1 MDVKDRLEDHRH
13 GCRSD
18 GASRTGVDHR
28 LAEKRGWWQPPQL
41 FLVALVLA
49 LHSGLLGA
57 QDTTPR
63 ASPVA
68 PVAPRIVVV
77 EEDSG
82 DVRLP
87 ALVPM
92 GGIVRD
98 TAVGAAL
105 GNARIELTGNGRVFT
120 ARSGADGRFR
130 LRAVPAGGYMVR
142 VTRLGYEPVVLDDVL
157 VLGGPNEAAVD
168 VAMRQRTVALSEMV
182 VTPGQF
188 GLLQRSMTDTRSM
201 SRESLQSVPQLG
213 EDIYRAVARLPG
225 VTTDDFS
232 AKFGVRGMSG
242 DALYVSLDGLELVEP
257 FHMKDVGG
265 AFSIIDIQTLG
276 TASLNTGGFSAEY
289 GDKLGGVFTLTT
301 SDPRAD
307 GVHGSV
313 AVSAMN
319 ARATLQGQ
327 FAGGKGGWVLSARP
341 GYLDFALKATEM
353 RDSIQPR
360 YYDLFA
366 KARYDL
372 PGGGVVALH
381 ALRAGDT
388 FKYLK
393 RDEPHIFSAYGS
405 SYAWATWDQP
415 FFANR
420 LRMQSVV
427 SGSAISWQRHGEA
440 FTSTRQQSA
449 LIDDARSLDRIGVR
463 QDWTFDASRSVLFK
477 WGIDAKRESAAYDYV
492 RVMGTA
498 QPDGSRAGRDDS
510 VSTILAPR
518 ADKLAL
524 YFAPRVQLLPSLVV
538 EAGARLDR
546 SSLTDESIVSPRLNV
561 AWQPYARTT
570 VRAAWGGYSQSQS
583 LFSLQA
589 EDGVKSFGQ
598 AERAQQRLVGVEQAL
613 PNGVTARVEAYER
626 RLTRARS
633 TYTNVGGDMWLF
645 PELLWDR
652 TLIDRTGG
660 RDRGIEVQLSR
671 KEARRADWSVSYALA
686 SSMDQIGGAW
696 VPRGFD
702 ERHAVHGDWSFHPVN
717 GSWRLSLGAVWH
729 SGWPYTPTVLHV
741 DTVSTNP
748 ADLAVTT
755 WRTPGALN
763 TMRLRPYQRVDV
775 RWTKYF
781 HPAMG
786 QLSVFGEVY
795 NLLGTVNPRG
805 FWRDAVVRNGQVVL
819 TTGEIHQWP
828 RLPVAGLNWQF

>member
-1 MDVKDRLEDHRH
+1 MDV
-13 GCRSD
+13 G
-18 GASRTGVDHR
+18 RTYAG
-28 LAEKRGWWQPPQL
+28 
-41 FLVALVLA
+41 LVVAAALLA
-49 LHSGLLGA
+49 LAGSLGA
-57 QDTTPR
+57 QDSGPR
-63 ASPVA
+63 APYPA
-68 PVAPRIVVV
+68 RGTVVV
-77 EEDSG
+77 DEERG
-82 DVRLP
+82 EVHL
-87 ALVPM
+87 ALVSM
-92 GGIVRD
+92 EGMVRD
-98 TAVGAAL
+98 TADGAVL
-105 GNARIELTGNGRVFT
+105 GDARIELHGAGRGFST
-120 ARSGADGRFR
+120 RTTADGRFR
-130 LRAVPAGGYMVR
+130 LVAVPAGHYTVR
-142 VTRLGYEPVVLDDVL
+142 ITRLGYEPVVLENVPLRPDRDA
-157 VLGGPNEAAVD
+157 NAALR
-168 VAMRQRTVALSEMV
+168 VAMRQRTVALSEIV
-182 VTPGQF
+182 ITPGHF
-188 GLLQRSMTDTRSM
+188 GLLQRSVDASQSM
-201 SRESLQSVPQLG
+201 SREAVESVPQLG
-213 EDIYRAVARLPG
+213 EDIYRAVARAPG

-276 TASLNTGGFSAEY
+276 SATLNTGGFTAEY
-289 GDKLGGVFTLTT
+289 GDKLAGVFTLTT
-301 SDPRAD
+301 SDPRAE

-319 ARATLQGQ
+319 ARATMQGA

-366 KARYDL
+366 KATYDL
-372 PGGGVVALH
+372 PRGGRVAIH

-393 RDEPHIFSAYGS
+393 RDEPHIFSGYGS

-415 FFANR
+415 FFDAR
-420 LRMQSVV
+420 LRMQSVL
-427 SGSAISWQRHGEA
+427 SGAAISWQRHGEA
-440 FTSTRQQSA
+440 FTSTLQQSA
-449 LIDDARSLDRIGVR
+449 LIDDARSLDRLGLR
-463 QDWTFDASRSVLFK
+463 QDWTFDATRSLMFK
-477 WGIDAKRESAAYDYV
+477 WGIDAKRESAAYDYE
-492 RVMGTA
+492 RVMGVR
-498 QPDGSRAGRDDS
+498 QPDGSRTGRNDS

-546 SSLTDESIVSPRLNV
+546 SSLTDESIVSPRVNV
-561 AWQPYARTT
+561 AWQPRAHTT

-598 AERAQQRLVGVEQAL
+598 AERAQQRTLGVEQSFAG
-613 PNGVTARVEAYER
+613 GVSVRVEAYER
-626 RLTRARS
+626 KLTHARA
-633 TYTNVGGDMWLF
+633 TYMNVGGDLWLF

-652 TLIDRTGG
+652 TLIDRTAG
-660 RDRGIEVQLSR
+660 RDRGLEVQLAR
-671 KEARRADWSVSYALA
+671 KGARRADWSLSYALA
-686 SSMDQIGGAW
+686 SSTDQIGGAW
-696 VPRGFD
+696 VPRSFD
-702 ERHAVHGDWSFHPVN
+702 ERHAVHGDWSFHPTN
-717 GSWRLSLGAVWH
+717 GSWRLSLAGVVH

-741 DTVSTNP
+741 DTVSTSP
-748 ADLAVTT
+748 SDLAVTT

-763 TMRLRPYQRVDV
+763 SVRLRPYHRVDV

-781 HPAMG
+781 HPAVG

-805 FWRDAVVRNGQVVL
+805 FWRDAIVKDGQVVF

-828 RLPVAGLNWQF
+828 RLPVAGFSWQF